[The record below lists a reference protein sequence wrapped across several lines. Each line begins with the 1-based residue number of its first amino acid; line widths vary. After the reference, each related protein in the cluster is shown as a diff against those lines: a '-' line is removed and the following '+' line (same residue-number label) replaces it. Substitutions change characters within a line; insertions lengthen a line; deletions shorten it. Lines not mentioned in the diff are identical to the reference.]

1 MNNLLRTLTESQVKC
16 SVPGADLKL
25 LLSAVKEARRQ
36 SHDHA
41 RLSDAFYDSLEG
53 LLQDLRT
60 VTMDNHDAEAF
71 LKPVSKTEVP
81 DYYDVIAN
89 PMDLQTMLKK
99 VKQKQ
104 YKSKKEFKD
113 DLDLIW
119 SNCFTYNA
127 TEVSCAYATAIA
139 SALIVAGQNHP
150 LRQCASRLKAKAEKL
165 LQNITDY
172 KERADPVIPG
182 DIRVRSVTPKL
193 NGITINGNGR
203 THTPVSTRSPS
214 PAKQSVGI
222 SAGSKKPRRDATF
235 PESPAVVRSGEG
247 MAMFARLDRELD
259 RVLDTEMVD
268 ASDSAAADL
277 AATLSRYAPVYDD
290 ESESSGSGS
299 PDSWNGVPD
308 GEVGAK
314 RKLNG
319 IIDDRPRKRARLD
332 HLPGKHVVDLW
343 WDAMQSEEIL
353 GNGLPTLTHNSSE
366 AFPAAVPAPA
376 IPDPPREGK
385 RRRKKKDGVSPNSLL
400 SLMNNNIRT
409 LRRVQTTHAKFG
421 ALQQQ
426 AEDGT
431 GTAQPAV
438 QPPEEVEEA
447 LDERPWKPVGTGLD
461 LGEEN
466 ADDCLH
472 WMGKKVLEHAG
483 FQGTSKVALDV
494 FAGVASEYLM
504 NVGRTIRFLCDK
516 FGQKMTAEEI
526 ILHTLFESGTTQV
539 YELERYI
546 KDDVIRYGGRLAE
559 LEKKLASAYREATTE
574 EAWDDEALFRIAE
587 DEEEEGELVMGN
599 FADSFG
605 EDFLGLRELG
615 IAAEFG
621 LSSLSIPKKLL
632 KGKGNRGLK
641 EGTAVAKPSEPP
653 PPFPPPPPFVPL
665 DSRHVEDQIGLLKP
679 YYQQRI
685 STLSATYPAAPAN
698 APAISQ
704 LPGLI
709 PGSSTTAP
717 SQPPPPP
724 IPEQNILLP
733 DDPPS
738 PSHAKLGPIG
748 QVLKPASTAATA
760 KKKKAKAP
768 MGLKGA
774 GPSLEPDPSLGPP
787 DGESLFEFAIPV
799 AGAAPES
806 LRGTL
811 SPEMPK
817 KAKSTAKKKKTADAL
832 PPVVIASA

>member
-1 MNNLLRTLTESQVKC
+1 MNNLLRTLTESQVRC
-16 SVPGADLKL
+16 SAQGADLKL
-25 LLSAVKEARRQ
+25 LLGAVKEARRQ

-41 RLSDAFYDSLEG
+41 KLSDVFYDSLEG
-53 LLQDLRT
+53 LLIDLRT
-60 VTMDNHDAEAF
+60 VTMDNRDAEAF

-81 DYYDVIAN
+81 DYYEVIAN

-119 SNCFTYNA
+119 TNCFTYNA
-127 TEVSCAYATAIA
+127 TE
-139 SALIVAGQNHP
+139 NHP

-165 LQNITDY
+165 LQNITDW
-172 KERADPVIPG
+172 KERADPIIPG
-182 DIRVRSVTPKL
+182 EIRVRSVTPKP
-193 NGITINGNGR
+193 NGVTVNGHGR

-214 PAKQSVGI
+214 PAKPPTAALPLSR
-222 SAGSKKPRRDATF
+222 KPRRDAAF
-235 PESPAVVRSGEG
+235 PESSAVARSGEG
-247 MAMFARLDRELD
+247 MSMFARLDCELD
-259 RVLDTEMVD
+259 RVMGMDTTNGMD
-268 ASDSAAADL
+268 NASAEL
-277 AATLSRYAPVYDD
+277 AATLSRYIPIYDD
-290 ESESSGSGS
+290 ESEGSGS
-299 PDSWNGVPD
+299 HTPDGLNGMPD
-308 GEVGAK
+308 GEVGTK

-319 IIDDRPRKRARLD
+319 FDGDRPRKRARTD
-332 HLPGKHVVDLW
+332 HPPNKHVVELW
-343 WDAMQSEEIL
+343 WDAMQSDELL
-353 GNGLPTLTHNSSE
+353 GNGLPTPAYASSSGS
-366 AFPAAVPAPA
+366 AAAVAPSDIA
-376 IPDPPREGK
+376 DPPRETK
-385 RRRKKKDGVSPNSLL
+385 RKRKKKKDAAPPKSLL
-400 SLMNNNIRT
+400 ALMNNNIRT
-409 LRRVQTTHAKFG
+409 LRRVRTTHAKFA
-421 ALQQQ
+421 ALQQT
-426 AEDGT
+426 EDGT
-431 GTAQPAV
+431 GITQPAAL
-438 QPPEEVEEA
+438 PLEEVEEVI
-447 LDERPWKPVGTGLD
+447 DERPWKPVASGID
-461 LGEEN
+461 LGEDN

-472 WMGKKVLEHAG
+472 WASRKVLEHAG

-526 ILHTLFESGTTQV
+526 ILHTLFESGTTRV

-546 KDDVIRYGGRLAE
+546 KDDVIRYGGRLTE
-559 LEKKLASAYREATTE
+559 LEKKLANAYREATTE
-574 EAWDDEALFRIAE
+574 EAWDDEVLFRNQE

-621 LSSLSIPKKLL
+621 LSSLAIPKKLL

-641 EGTAVAKPSEPP
+641 EGAAAAKPTEPP

-665 DSRHVEDQIGLLKP
+665 DARSAEDQIGLLKQ
-679 YYQQRI
+679 YYQSRF
-685 STLSATYPAAPAN
+685 SALPTPYPPAPA
-698 APAISQ
+698 
-704 LPGLI
+704 
-709 PGSSTTAP
+709 TV
-717 SQPPPPP
+717 PP
-724 IPEQNILLP
+724 IPYPPGIVPGPSFIPPAQPPTTPAMEPAQLS

-748 QVLKPASTAATA
+748 QVLKTAPAAATA

-774 GPSLEPDPSLGPP
+774 GPPLEPDPNLGLP
-787 DGESLFEFAIPV
+787 DGDSLFEFAIPV
-799 AGAAPES
+799 AGTGPES

-817 KAKSTAKKKKTADAL
+817 KTKGTTKKKKTTDTL